1 MSNPLLKLDFI
12 WTSKKKKNNPYTV
25 TVHLS
30 ICLVRMEYLV
40 REVRHLLAFRF
51 EWGRGGCLVEK
62 DVL

>member
-12 WTSKKKKNNPYTV
+12 WTSKKKNNPYTV